1 MPVVSAER
9 AAAEQFTATSHWDNK
24 VSEQLLRG
32 DGFTWIRRRM
42 NGSVAAL
49 QPLPWGAVQPWRM
62 PDGSVRYYITMP
74 DFGVTTWLTTPT
86 YCTSQATALTACDP

>member
-1 MPVVSAER
+1 
-9 AAAEQFTATSHWDNK
+9 
-24 VSEQLLRG
+24 
-32 DGFTWIRRRM
+32 M

-74 DFGVTTWLTTPT
+74 DFGVTTWPT
-86 YCTSQATALTACDP
+86 Q